1 MFCVVRG
8 RKYCREIRRSEY
20 YYPLFNSILTNEDT
34 VIHVPLKSKDKY
46 DAFKVILFPF
56 SGDNSMLTL
65 DMPPFIVLIGK
76 DYTV

>member
-1 MFCVVRG
+1 M
-8 RKYCREIRRSEY
+8 
-20 YYPLFNSILTNEDT
+20 
-34 VIHVPLKSKDKY
+34 IHVPLKSKDKY